1 MWARLIIE
9 QQWYL
14 CIIFDNTDID
24 ILQILFQ
31 TSVVGLISE
40 DKWIPGTL
48 SNNCRVYQGLHY
60 KLNVAEKNIRLTSIP
75 DFFFFCSIERP
86 LLIHE
91 TNMQLIP
98 QFVAISKI
106 ITTLE
111 KYFITLFIP
120 KLNVKKNYTEFLNI
134 QQILITIKK
143 NSISETIISRM
154 LKISTIEKCLTTRKL
169 KNLKNQLIYLVFL
182 SILMAN

>member
-1 MWARLIIE
+1 
-9 QQWYL
+9 
-14 CIIFDNTDID
+14 
-24 ILQILFQ
+24 
-31 TSVVGLISE
+31 
-40 DKWIPGTL
+40 
-48 SNNCRVYQGLHY
+48 
-60 KLNVAEKNIRLTSIP
+60 
-75 DFFFFCSIERP
+75 
-86 LLIHE
+86 
-91 TNMQLIP
+91 MQLIP

-169 KNLKNQLIYLVFL
+169 KNIKNQLIYLVFL
-182 SILMAN
+182 SILMTN